1 MTQFVPLDY
10 SFFTLYAVG
19 MEPHPIPQNV
29 TTFQFHLVGDMT
41 LRQFLYLA
49 AGAVIAYILFVF
61 LTPVYPLVAW
71 SGVAISALSGTAFAF
86 LPINS
91 RPLDYWLGAFLKAIY
106 SPTKRV
112 WQKGNKN
119 YKNDPLFNSRLVTYL
134 SSLQFRNTQN
144 NSDSQNIRRP
154 ESQINRN
161 SDTLISS
168 GTLIPSESFRSG
180 SFQTPLPTT
189 AQLGKAVNL
198 ARQAQNLQIRI
209 LQSER
214 ALNQIKAAA
223 QRPYPVPPD
232 YSNQV
237 NKIIADLQILVTQA
251 SQVRAQ
257 LDTVTKGGQTKAAPV
272 IPAAQVK
279 TKIKVVAPA
288 IPKQTQ
294 VALTTFPNVINGII
308 TDNGGNYIEGCVAVI
323 YDKEGLPVRALK
335 TNKLG
340 QFTGSTPLPNGT
352 YKLSLEKENFIFD
365 DLQLELGGEVLPP
378 LVIKAK

>member
-1 MTQFVPLDY
+1 
-10 SFFTLYAVG
+10 

-49 AGAVIAYILFVF
+49 TGCGIAYGLFVF

-71 SGVAISALSGTAFAF
+71 PLAVISALSGTAFAF

-112 WQKGNKN
+112 WQKDNRN
-119 YKNDPLFNSRLVTYL
+119 YKNDPLFNSRLVAYMASLQPKEELGNNIPSSKLQAL
-134 SSLQFRNTQN
+134 SSV
-144 NSDSQNIRRP
+144 
-154 ESQINRN
+154 
-161 SDTLISS
+161 
-168 GTLIPSESFRSG
+168 
-180 SFQTPLPTT
+180 LPTT
-189 AQLGKAVNL
+189 AQLGKAVDL
-198 ARQAQNLQIRI
+198 ARQAQGLQVRI

-214 ALNQIKAAA
+214 ALNQIKAEA
-223 QRPYPVPPD
+223 QKPTPVPSD

-237 NKIIADLQILVTQA
+237 NKIMADLQILVTQA
-251 SQVRAQ
+251 SQVRTQ
-257 LDTVTKGGQTKAAPV
+257 LDSVTKAGQAKAAPV
-272 IPAAQVK
+272 IPAAQVRE
-279 TKIKVVAPA
+279 KIKVVAQA
-288 IPKQTQ
+288 KPKQTQ
-294 VALTTFPNVINGII
+294 VALTTFPNIINGII
-308 TDNGGNYIEGCVAVI
+308 TDNTDNYIEGCVAVI

-365 DLQLELGGEVLPP
+365 DLQLELDGEVLQP

>member
-1 MTQFVPLDY
+1 M
-10 SFFTLYAVG
+10 G
-19 MEPHPIPQNV
+19 PHPIPQNV

-49 AGAVIAYILFVF
+49 SGAGIAYILFIF
-61 LTPVYPLVAW
+61 LTPIYPLIAW
-71 SGVAISALSGTAFAF
+71 PLVIISALSGAAFAF
-86 LPINS
+86 LPVNS

-112 WQKGNKN
+112 WQKDNKN

-134 SSLQFRNTQN
+134 SSLQSAPLGQTINTPANQ
-144 NSDSQNIRRP
+144 
-154 ESQINRN
+154 
-161 SDTLISS
+161 TLTSPVQ
-168 GTLIPSESFRSG
+168 LVNQP
-180 SFQTPLPTT
+180 PLPST
-189 AQLGKAVNL
+189 AQLGKAVDL
-198 ARQAQNLQIRI
+198 ARQAQNLQVKI

-214 ALNQIKAAA
+214 ALNQIKAVA
-223 QRPYPVPPD
+223 QKPTPVPQD

-237 NKIIADLQILVTQA
+237 NKIIADLQILATQA
-251 SQVRAQ
+251 SQIRTQ
-257 LDTVTKGGQTKAAPV
+257 LESVTKGGQAKTMPV

-308 TDNGGNYIEGCVAVI
+308 TDSGGNYIEGCVAVI

-352 YKLSLEKENFIFD
+352 YKLSLEKENLIFD

-378 LVIKAK
+378 LMIKAK